1 MDSHSKR
8 NKLITKKK
16 NNMPEFTA
24 ALFAKR
30 ERPHGQEYSLVAH
43 GLLFEGS
50 KPYWEVYVGEKLF
63 RFIAHP
69 DYLLE
74 DGLWQL
80 NNYCQI
86 PESELKH
93 DVSNNTP
100 IPLEEEFGEK
110 ICMEARENIVEALI
124 DGGFHF
130 TLVTWPGVW
139 MPRLEEKIAEWTPK
153 GVNISYRK

>member
-1 MDSHSKR
+1 
-8 NKLITKKK
+8 
-16 NNMPEFTA
+16 MPEFTA

-43 GLLFEGS
+43 ALLFEGS
-50 KPYWEVYVGEKLF
+50 KPYWEVYVGEKTF

-69 DYLLE
+69 DHLLE

-86 PESELKH
+86 PESELKY
-93 DVSNNTP
+93 DVSINTP
-100 IPLEEEFGEK
+100 IPLELEFGEK
-110 ICMEARENIVEALI
+110 ICKEARNEIGKDLSAA
-124 DGGFHF
+124 GFHF

-139 MPRLEEKIAEWTPK
+139 MPKLDEKLAIWKSMGA
-153 GVNISYRK
+153 NISYRK